1 MAGTDAMRFSAEIGR
16 SSQNGAIFGT
26 FSEEMTP
33 AGDPRD
39 PYEIRSAAR
48 GPHWIAWIV
57 CAGSEQP
64 DRPHRAVVLV
74 GETREEAEARARL
87 FAEQSSY

>member
-1 MAGTDAMRFSAEIGR
+1 MRFSAEIGR

-57 CAGSEQP
+57 RVGSDQP
-64 DRPHRAVVLV
+64 DRPESIDRGVVLV
-74 GETREEAEARARL
+74 GETQEEAEARARL

>member
-1 MAGTDAMRFSAEIGR
+1 MRFSAEIGP

-26 FSEEMTP
+26 FSEQMTLP
-33 AGDPRD
+33 GDPQG

-57 CAGSEQP
+57 RAGSEQP
-64 DRPHRAVVLV
+64 DRPDRAVVLV
-74 GETREEAEARARL
+74 GETQEEAEARARL

>member
-1 MAGTDAMRFSAEIGR
+1 MARFLVP
-16 SSQNGAIFGT
+16 
-26 FSEEMTP
+26 FSEQMTP

-57 CAGSEQP
+57 RAGSEQP
-64 DRPHRAVVLV
+64 DRPYRAVVLV
-74 GETREEAEARARL
+74 GETQDEAEARARL